1 MNLKIKYTK
10 MAKIKHYPE
19 AWFVCKD
26 ERDFTSTH
34 FKTKELADKWA
45 KRMGFVDYEIKMM
58 YLMTR

>member
-1 MNLKIKYTK
+1 

-26 ERDFTSTH
+26 ERDFTNAH
-34 FKTKELADKWA
+34 FKTRELCEKYA
-45 KRMGFVDYEIKMM
+45 KRMGFIDYEIKMM